1 MTHVKICVGCPAGP
15 PRSGFRSGGQA
26 APSCA
31 FACSIRATARMI
43 SSGVRAGPQPVIGI
57 GGRGEY
63 PVIRRASSSG
73 SSSQDAMNCGV

>member
-57 GGRGEY
+57 GGRGVSRHPTGEFVGLVF
-63 PVIRRASSSG
+63 PG
-73 SSSQDAMNCGV
+73 TL